1 MILTNKQ
8 NRILLVSIFL
18 FCLSLIFVFC
28 IRNNL
33 KNIDKEI
40 IRTNYEI
47 DKEKDFIKI
56 LKADYA
62 NLVKPS
68 RIENIAK
75 ETLGLGYIQSSQIKK
90 FSDLKK

>member
-8 NRILLVSIFL
+8 NRILLVSSFL

-40 IRTNYEI
+40 IKINYEI

-56 LKADYA
+56 L
-62 NLVKPS
+62 
-68 RIENIAK
+68 
-75 ETLGLGYIQSSQIKK
+75 
-90 FSDLKK
+90 

>member
-8 NRILLVSIFL
+8 NRILLVSLFL

-40 IRTNYEI
+40 IKINYEI

-68 RIENIAK
+68 RIKNITK
-75 ETLGLGYIQSSQIKK
+75 ETLGLDYIQSSQIKK